1 MKTPARPLAPW
12 QEWVCW
18 ILGGALVCGN
28 AGGLYITGLM
38 AWVGTKVIREKPPKD
53 TLELLFAILL
63 VYGPLLGNL
72 IGLWIGYLVVRLPG
86 RRRKQAMAQ
95 LAPAGEPAPGPPQL
109 RLAGSPPAPRR
120 PAASRWSFCNVLLP
134 GSQIRQLWQ
143 FNAGGLKFNLARSE
157 SKLPSEPLPEKLVGK
172 DWQTVF
178 QPRLNIAWLSAD
190 RVFLRVVQLPK
201 ADAGETYSMIE
212 LQLEKLS
219 PLPVNQVVWSYEI
232 FPYIA
237 RGGAIDHLN
246 PHAAGEQQTV
256 VVIMVARSH
265 VEEFLGQ
272 LESQGYVADR
282 LELPLL
288 DELRSTQVRENG
300 AWVFPGIGGHAGACM
315 VAWWYDG
322 VLQNLTLLNLPP
334 GEARAPALREQLAQT
349 AWAGEM
355 EGWFTSDPHYHLVGD
370 EATAAAWLPN
380 FDPNVTVEVVP
391 PPAPQMLAAM
401 TARRVATTAA
411 TTNLLPPEY
420 AKRYKQQFVDRL
432 WMRSLGAVL
441 LLYILGVV
449 IYIAFVQV
457 ASMRYDS
464 DQDKA
469 RTLARDYTNTI
480 QIRDKLRVLQETL
493 ELQYAALECYKAVAD
508 TMPTELTLD
517 FMRFDR
523 GREVTFSGSAQVEDR
538 SKVVDFNEA
547 LSKYEY
553 NGQPLFSKV
562 SIGRV
567 DNKPGSQ
574 LLNWTMACV
583 LKRSDNTD

>member
-1 MKTPARPLAPW
+1 
-12 QEWVCW
+12 
-18 ILGGALVCGN
+18 
-28 AGGLYITGLM
+28 
-38 AWVGTKVIREKPPKD
+38 
-53 TLELLFAILL
+53 
-63 VYGPLLGNL
+63 
-72 IGLWIGYLVVRLPG
+72 
-86 RRRKQAMAQ
+86 
-95 LAPAGEPAPGPPQL
+95 
-109 RLAGSPPAPRR
+109 
-120 PAASRWSFCNVLLP
+120 
-134 GSQIRQLWQ
+134 
-143 FNAGGLKFNLARSE
+143 
-157 SKLPSEPLPEKLVGK
+157 
-172 DWQTVF
+172 
-178 QPRLNIAWLSAD
+178 
-190 RVFLRVVQLPK
+190 
-201 ADAGETYSMIE
+201 

-219 PLPVNQVVWSYEI
+219 PLPVNQIVWSYEI
-232 FPYIA
+232 FPYFA

-272 LESQGYVADR
+272 LESQGYIADR

-288 DELRSTQVRENG
+288 DELRSTQVRDNG
-300 AWVFPGIGGHAGACM
+300 AWVFPGIGGHPGTCM

-355 EGWFTSDPHYHLVGD
+355 EGWLTSDPRYHLVGD
-370 EATAAAWLPN
+370 ETTAAAWLPH

-391 PPAPQMLAAM
+391 PPAPQVLAAM

-464 DQDKA
+464 DQGEA
-469 RTLARDYTNTI
+469 RDLARQYTNTI
-480 QIRDKLRVLQETL
+480 QIGDKLRVLQETL
-493 ELQYAALECYKAVAD
+493 ELQYAALECYNAIAV

-523 GREVTFSGSAQVEDR
+523 GREVTFTGSANAEDR
-538 SKVVDFNEA
+538 SKLVDFNEA
-547 LSKYEY
+547 LLKYEY

-567 DNKPGSQ
+567 DNKPGTP
-574 LLNWTMACV
+574 LLNWTVACV
-583 LKRSDNTD
+583 LKRSDNTE